1 MGHSGDIT
9 GCFVGAAVGDALGA
23 PFEFKAARAYARSF
37 PKPLL
42 SGSGEMTGG
51 GGYHWAPGEFTDD
64 TQMGVLLANSL
75 IESGHK
81 LDCDDLWQRWRNWA
95 RTASDVGITTSRSLS
110 FKDWRAVKHD
120 NPRQTAANGALMRA
134 FPLALIPADRG
145 TRREWTLR
153 QAGLTHPNPD
163 AGFGAW
169 LGVAMMRAAI
179 DDHDPF
185 DALEAELRELPQE
198 SQDVFAPLLAPTWS
212 PDDGGPSN
220 GSVWGCLAQA
230 VWAVRGAESFE
241 DAVVRAVNCGDDAD
255 TVACVAGAIAGA
267 IFTEQAIPSRWLA
280 YVHGTVGERGN
291 PSTEYLRL
299 EDLETL
305 ARRLSKKDTPKP
317 QKEPAVGPVEVFP
330 NLYAANRSAAET
342 APKDWAIVSLCR
354 TEGFFARHHVRRQS
368 YVLDNSH
375 GNPNLAY
382 VVQDVVA
389 SIDALLSEGR
399 KVLVHCEGGR
409 SRTCLALKA
418 WWMTT
423 TGGSHDEAREW
434 LQSSWTMCR
443 DQNPSFTSFLDNFE
457 PQI

>member
-1 MGHSGDIT
+1 M
-9 GCFVGAAVGDALGA
+9 GAAVGDALGA
-23 PFEFKAARAYARSF
+23 PFEFKAARTYERVF
-37 PKPLL
+37 PTPLL
-42 SGSGEMTGG
+42 GNGGEMIGG
-51 GGYHWAPGEFTDD
+51 GGYRWAPGEFTDD
-64 TQMGVLLANSL
+64 TQMGVLLAQSL
-75 IESGHK
+75 VQCG
-81 LDCDDLWQRWRNWA
+81 LQFDPDDVWVRWRTWA
-95 RTASDVGITTSRSLS
+95 ETASDVGITTSHSLQFS
-110 FKDWRAVKHD
+110 DWRRVKHE
-120 NPRQTAANGALMRA
+120 NPERTAANGALMRA
-134 FPLALIPADRG
+134 FPLALVPIGRE

-153 QAGLTHPNPD
+153 QAGLTHPHPD

-179 DDHDPF
+179 DEDDPF
-185 DALEAELRELPQE
+185 EVLETELEGLPRQ
-198 SQDVFAPLLAPTWS
+198 SRDVFAPLLAPTWN

-220 GSVWGCLAQA
+220 GSVWGCLAHA

-255 TVACVAGAIAGA
+255 TVACVAGALAGA

-305 ARRLSKKDTPKP
+305 ARRLSKKDAPKP
-317 QKEPAVGPVEVFP
+317 QKEPRVGPIEVFP
-330 NLYAANRSAAET
+330 NLYAANRSGAET
-342 APKDWAIVSLCR
+342 APTDWAIVSLCR
-354 TEGFFARHHVRRQS
+354 TEGFFADHEVRRQS

-375 GNPNLAY
+375 GNPNLGF
-382 VVQDVVA
+382 VVSDVVA
-389 SIDALLSEGR
+389 SIDALLAEGR

-434 LQSSWTMCR
+434 LQGSWTMCT
-443 DQNPSFTSFLDNFE
+443 DHNESFTYFLDNFE
-457 PQI
+457 PQV